1 MRGRPT
7 KSVIRQ
13 NIIEI
18 INVKKRVYGY
28 ELYNYYIDIFP
39 NVHIRSIY
47 YHLKKGTGLKEIE
60 IQEIKEEKGNY
71 SWGDKAE
78 KVYYMLGP
86 NAKPKGSKRVL
97 TYFLKKSH

>member
-18 INVKKRVYGY
+18 INVKKKVYGY
-28 ELYNYYIDIFP
+28 ELYTYYIDIFP
-39 NVHIRSIY
+39 KVHIRSVY
-47 YHLKKGTGLKEIE
+47 YHLKKGVALKELE
-60 IQEIKEEKGNY
+60 IKEVKEEKGNY

-78 KVYYMLGP
+78 KVYYTLGS
-86 NAKPKGSKRVL
+86 NARPKNSKRVL
-97 TYFLKKSH
+97 NYFLKKSE

>member
-28 ELYNYYIDIFP
+28 ELYNYYVDIFP
-39 NVHIRSIY
+39 KVHIRSIY
-47 YHLKKGTGLKEIE
+47 YHLKKGTALKEID
-60 IQEIKEEKGNY
+60 IKEIKEEAGNY
-71 SWGDKAE
+71 SWGDKAK
-78 KVYYMLGP
+78 KVYYALGP
-86 NAKPKGSKRVL
+86 EARPKNSKRVS
-97 TYFLKKSH
+97 TYFLKKTH